1 VLIAAASG
9 LIVLLGY
16 FVELPL
22 LATLRH
28 ILLRWAVLLAA
39 ASVLIGLVNL
49 LSVHWIRVDRQTKG
63 WPYSAV
69 LIFFLVVSLALGLF
83 FGPDFEL
90 MFLLFDYVR
99 IPVET
104 ALYALMA
111 VALLVAGFRMI
122 SKRRD
127 VFSTVFIGSAVLVLL
142 ANSPLLIG
150 GASGL
155 AAMFRNLGVWVA
167 QVWATAG
174 ARGVILGV
182 ALGATATG
190 LRIIMGVDRPYGD

>member
-1 VLIAAASG
+1 
-9 LIVLLGY
+9 
-16 FVELPL
+16 
-22 LATLRH
+22 
-28 ILLRWAVLLAA
+28 
-39 ASVLIGLVNL
+39 
-49 LSVHWIRVDRQTKG
+49 
-63 WPYSAV
+63 
-69 LIFFLVVSLALGLF
+69 
-83 FGPDFEL
+83 
-90 MFLLFDYVR
+90 
-99 IPVET
+99 
-104 ALYALMA
+104 
-111 VALLVAGFRMI
+111 MI